1 MMSDNLKNCL
11 KISAIVG
18 IAFVLMLTFVPGPI
32 LEFLFYA
39 LVTICCIVLV
49 ILFFMILYGIS
60 KSEI

>member
-1 MMSDNLKNCL
+1 MSENLKCCL
-11 KISAIVG
+11 KVSVIMV
-18 IAFVLMLTFVPGPI
+18 IAFVLIDAFVPAPVI
-32 LEFLFYA
+32 EFLFYA